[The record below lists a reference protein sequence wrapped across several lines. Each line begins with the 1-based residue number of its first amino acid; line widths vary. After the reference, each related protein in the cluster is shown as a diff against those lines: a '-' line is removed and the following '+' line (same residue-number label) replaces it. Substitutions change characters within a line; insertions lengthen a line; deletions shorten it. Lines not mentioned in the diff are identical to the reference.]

1 MGNAPSPVITKA
13 QVKAHLKY
21 VWAQQKLKFRL
32 RKVKV
37 RGKVE
42 AEAYRLWQRFPYRV
56 VNKNNVPVDDRSWLS
71 AQDLYLPSLF
81 GEEGQI
87 PIVKGPLTI
96 RPVDR
101 GDTPMERSLS
111 TEEFKKR
118 LGLPREV

>member
-56 VNKNNVPVDDRSWLS
+56 VNKNVMCRSMT
-71 AQDLYLPSLF
+71 DPGY
-81 GEEGQI
+81 
-87 PIVKGPLTI
+87 PLKTCTF
-96 RPVDR
+96 P
-101 GDTPMERSLS
+101 L
-111 TEEFKKR
+111 
-118 LGLPREV
+118 